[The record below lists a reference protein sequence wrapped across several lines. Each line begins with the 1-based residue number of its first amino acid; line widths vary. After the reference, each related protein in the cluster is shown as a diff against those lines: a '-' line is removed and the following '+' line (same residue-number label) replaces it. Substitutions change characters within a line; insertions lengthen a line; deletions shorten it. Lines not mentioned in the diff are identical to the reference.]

1 MSHRL
6 VPLRYPVRSLAVRWQ
21 SSLFS
26 ALGIG
31 LTVAVLAGVLAL
43 REGFRALFAET
54 GSDDVAIYL
63 RPGAQSE
70 GESLILYPD
79 DVKILK
85 ARPEIAADASGNPLA
100 AAESYLGINLEKE
113 GGGVTI
119 VPVRGI
125 EPTSIAIQGDKFRVV
140 VGRSISFGTD
150 EVMVGRPLSDRL
162 ANCRLGDT
170 LTFNMTPFKVVGLF
184 EHDGAYSSEVWG
196 DVDRITAALTRPLR
210 QRVVARLKPPDQR
223 KSLAQIAYDVEHDK
237 QVPSKLQSE
246 RAYYEA
252 QTNVLGGVL
261 GTLATILTVLMGS
274 GAVLGAANTM
284 LAAVG
289 ARTREVGILV
299 AMGYRGLS
307 VFVSFLLEAAAI
319 GLVGGAIGALL
330 VLPLN
335 GVQTGTT
342 NFATFTEVAFAF
354 RVTPALLAK
363 AVAVA
368 LALGILGGAVPA
380 WRASRLV
387 PTEALR
393 RL

>member
-1 MSHRL
+1 M
-6 VPLRYPVRSLAVRWQ
+6 
-21 SSLFS
+21 
-26 ALGIG
+26 
-31 LTVAVLAGVLAL
+31 
-43 REGFRALFAET
+43 
-54 GSDDVAIYL
+54 
-63 RPGAQSE
+63 
-70 GESLILYPD
+70 
-79 DVKILK
+79 
-85 ARPEIAADASGNPLA
+85 
-100 AAESYLGINLEKE
+100 
-113 GGGVTI
+113 
-119 VPVRGI
+119 
-125 EPTSIAIQGDKFRVV
+125 
-140 VGRSISFGTD
+140 
-150 EVMVGRPLSDRL
+150 
-162 ANCRLGDT
+162 
-170 LTFNMTPFKVVGLF
+170 
-184 EHDGAYSSEVWG
+184 
-196 DVDRITAALTRPLR
+196 DRITAALTRPLR

>member
-170 LTFNMTPFKVVGLF
+170 LTFNMTPFKVPPCR
-184 EHDGAYSSEVWG
+184 AISSAC
-196 DVDRITAALTRPLR
+196 RSTSTPCRPSSPAA
-210 QRVVARLKPPDQR
+210 
-223 KSLAQIAYDVEHDK
+223 
-237 QVPSKLQSE
+237 
-246 RAYYEA
+246 
-252 QTNVLGGVL
+252 
-261 GTLATILTVLMGS
+261 
-274 GAVLGAANTM
+274 
-284 LAAVG
+284 
-289 ARTREVGILV
+289 
-299 AMGYRGLS
+299 
-307 VFVSFLLEAAAI
+307 
-319 GLVGGAIGALL
+319 
-330 VLPLN
+330 
-335 GVQTGTT
+335 
-342 NFATFTEVAFAF
+342 
-354 RVTPALLAK
+354 
-363 AVAVA
+363 
-368 LALGILGGAVPA
+368 
-380 WRASRLV
+380 
-387 PTEALR
+387 
-393 RL
+393 